1 MLYRYMYC
9 NRWLKANVGKSAMIA
24 FSKDRW
30 KWREH
35 ELPKVSSGI
44 DFADRSNEA
53 WDLLNDDRK
62 MA

>member
-1 MLYRYMYC
+1 M
-9 NRWLKANVGKSAMIA
+9 GKSAMMV

-53 WDLLNDDRK
+53 WDLLNDGRK